1 MSKIRFNRRPMP
13 LIADYRPIYKIFQI
27 LSILQYSSR
36 GGKSS
41 LIRLHLINWVLKSEE
56 RKERLAELET
66 DNNIPFKVW
75 GIDPALNFALQ
86 LSAAQ
91 KLTIQK
97 LDSYII
103 TPEGKKLLSQA
114 KDQGH
119 DLRDTDYLER
129 LGKKITERMVTEI
142 VEKWN

>member
-13 LIADYRPIYKIFQI
+13 LIADYRPLYKIFQI
-27 LSILQYSSR
+27 LSILQYTSR

-56 RKERLAELET
+56 RKEKLAALDT
-66 DNNIPFKVW
+66 DASIPFKVW

-86 LSAAQ
+86 LCVAQ
-91 KLTIQK
+91 KLAVQK
-97 LDSYII
+97 SDVYAIS
-103 TPEGKKLLSQA
+103 TEGTRLLKQA
-114 KDQGH
+114 RNQGYE
-119 DLRDTDYLER
+119 LIETDYLLG
-129 LGKKITERMVTEI
+129 LGKRITEKMVAEI

>member
-27 LSILQYSSR
+27 LSILQYTSR

-56 RKERLAELET
+56 RKEKLATLEADT
-66 DNNIPFKVW
+66 NIPFKVW

-86 LSAAQ
+86 LSVAQ

-97 LDSYII
+97 SDSYTI
-103 TPEGKKLLSQA
+103 TPEGKKLLAQA

-119 DLRDTDYLER
+119 KLRDADYLAK
-129 LGKKITERMVTEI
+129 LGKQITESMVTEI
-142 VEKWN
+142 VKKWN